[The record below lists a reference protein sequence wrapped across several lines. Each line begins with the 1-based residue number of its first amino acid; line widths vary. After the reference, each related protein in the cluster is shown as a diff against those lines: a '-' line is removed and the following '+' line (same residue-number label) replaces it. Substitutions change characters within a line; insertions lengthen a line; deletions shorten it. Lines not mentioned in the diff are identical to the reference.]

1 MWQFYMTIIFDGVGS
16 TKIKAD
22 NSQLSGS
29 AMPLDNSKA
38 RLPSRSALRGKNLPH
53 LM

>member
-1 MWQFYMTIIFDGVGS
+1 MANTFDGVGS

-38 RLPSRSALRGKNLPH
+38 RFPGRFPLRGKNLPH
-53 LM
+53 FM

>member
-1 MWQFYMTIIFDGVGS
+1 MANTFNGVDS

-22 NSQLSGS
+22 NSQLNGS

-38 RLPSRSALRGKNLPH
+38 RLPGRSPLRGKNLPH
-53 LM
+53 FM